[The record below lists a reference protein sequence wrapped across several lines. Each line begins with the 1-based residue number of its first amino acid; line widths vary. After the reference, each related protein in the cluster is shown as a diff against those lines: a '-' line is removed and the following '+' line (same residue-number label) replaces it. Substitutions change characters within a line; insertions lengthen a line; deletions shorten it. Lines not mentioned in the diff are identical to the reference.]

1 MPHAIQVREPG
12 GPEALVWEK
21 AEVGEPDPGQVRL
34 RQTAV
39 GLNFID
45 VYHRSGQYDQPLPF
59 TPGVEGAGVIDA
71 VGGDVDWLKP
81 GDRVAY
87 AGPIGGYAEVRLI
100 AADRLVKLP
109 DDISDE
115 QAAAMMLQG
124 MTVAML
130 IRSVRSLK
138 SGDTILIHAAAGG
151 VGLILCQWASA
162 LGATVIGT
170 VSSDEKAELARA
182 NGCHH
187 PIVYTRD
194 DFVTEVDRLTEGRK
208 LPVVYDSVG
217 ADTFLR
223 SLDCLQKRG
232 LMVSFGQSSG
242 PVEPFALRLLAQKG
256 SLYLTRPTL
265 FDYIASREE
274 LEQSAAA
281 LFDAVRTG
289 KVKID
294 IGQRFPLSQA
304 AEAHRALESRQT
316 VGSTV
321 LTVDA

>member
-1 MPHAIQVREPG
+1 MPHAIQVHRPG
-12 GPEALVWEK
+12 GSEELLWEEV
-21 AEVGEPDPGQVRL
+21 EVGQPGPGQVQL
-34 RQTAV
+34 RHTAV

-45 VYHRSGQYDQPLPF
+45 VYHRSGQYELSTPF
-59 TPGVEGAGVIDA
+59 TPGVEGAGVIERIGPE
-71 VGGDVDWLKP
+71 VNGLQV

-124 MTVAML
+124 MTVGML
-130 IRSVRSLK
+130 IRSVRPLK
-138 SGDTILIHAAAGG
+138 SGDTLLIHAAAGG

-162 LGATVIGT
+162 LGGTVIGT
-170 VSSDEKAELARA
+170 VSSEEKAELARA
-182 NGCHH
+182 HGCHH
-187 PIVYTRD
+187 PIIYTRD
-194 DFVTEVDRLTEGRK
+194 DFVAEVDSLTEGRK

-217 ADTFLR
+217 ADTFLH

-232 LMVSFGQSSG
+232 LLVSFGQSSG
-242 PVEPFALRLLAQKG
+242 PVEPFAPRLLAQKG
-256 SLYLTRPTL
+256 SLFLTRPTL
-265 FDYIASREE
+265 FDYIATREE
-274 LEQSAAA
+274 LEQSAAS
-281 LFDAVRTG
+281 LFDAVRSG
-289 KVKID
+289 KIKID

-304 AEAHRALESRQT
+304 AEAHRALEARQT

-321 LTVDA
+321 LTIGG

>member
-1 MPHAIQVREPG
+1 MPFAIQVHRPG
-12 GPEALVWEK
+12 GPEALTWQEV
-21 AEVGEPDPGQVRL
+21 EVGDPGPGQVRL
-34 RQTAV
+34 RQSAA

-45 VYHRSGQYDQPLPF
+45 VYHRSGQYDQALPF
-59 TPGVEGAGVIDA
+59 TPGVEGAGLVEG
-71 VGGDVDWLKP
+71 VGAGVEWLKP

-115 QAAAMMLQG
+115 QAAAMMLKG
-124 MTVAML
+124 MTVDML
-130 IRSVRSLK
+130 VRSVRPLK
-138 SGDTILIHAAAGG
+138 SGETILIHAAAGG
-151 VGLILCQWASA
+151 IGLILCQWASA
-162 LGATVIGT
+162 LGAIVIGT

-182 NGCHH
+182 HGCRH
-187 PIVYTRD
+187 PIVYTRQ
-194 DFVTEVDRLTEGRK
+194 DFVAEVERLTEGRK
-208 LPVVYDSVG
+208 LPVVYDSIG

-242 PVEPFALRLLAQKG
+242 PVEPFAPRLLAQKG

-265 FDYIASREE
+265 FDYIASRED
-274 LEQSAAA
+274 LEKSAAS
-281 LFDAVRTG
+281 LFDAVRSG

-304 AEAHRALESRQT
+304 ADAHRALEARRT

-321 LTVDA
+321 LTIDA

>member
-1 MPHAIQVREPG
+1 MPHAILVRKPG
-12 GPEALVWEK
+12 GPEQLVLEEV
-21 AEVGEPDPGQVRL
+21 EVGDPGPGQARL

-45 VYHRSGQYDQPLPF
+45 VYHRSGLYPQPGHF
-59 TPGVEGAGVIDA
+59 IPGVEGAGVVES
-71 VGGDVDWLKP
+71 VGPGVKELKA

-87 AGPIGGYAEVRLI
+87 AGPIGGYADTRLI

-124 MTVAML
+124 MTVDML
-130 IRSVRSLK
+130 IRSVWPLHA
-138 SGDTILIHAAAGG
+138 GDTILIHAAAGG
-151 VGLILCQWASA
+151 VGLIMCQWASA
-162 LGATVIGT
+162 LGATVIGA
-170 VSSDEKAELARA
+170 VSSEEKAELARA

-187 PIVYTRD
+187 PIIYSQQ
-194 DFVTEVDRLTEGRK
+194 DFVAEVERLTDGKK

-217 ADTFLR
+217 RDTFVR

-232 LMVSFGQSSG
+232 LMVSFGQASG
-242 PVEPFALRLLAQKG
+242 AVEPFSPLLLAQKG

-265 FDYIASREE
+265 FDYISTREE
-274 LEQSAAA
+274 LERSAAS

-289 KVKID
+289 KLKVD
-294 IGQRFPLSQA
+294 IGQRFPLSEA
-304 AEAHRALESRQT
+304 AEAHRALEARKT
-316 VGSTV
+316 IGSTI
-321 LTVDA
+321 LTVD